1 MNGNQGF
8 SAEKFGSI
16 PVTTE
21 VIEMKAAKQ
30 VGWSSMAAIAFII
43 GGCGGG
49 GGGDGDNNGGGG
61 NQSPLTE
68 SYSSP
73 IALTFDGAYVWV
85 ANPDNDSVSVMNVA
99 GDKNQ
104 KVAEVPVGDEPRC
117 VAITPDN
124 KKVYVTNAIS
134 GNVYVIDAQTYK
146 PLKII
151 GVGTEP
157 FGCALTFDGAKL
169 YVANLM
175 SDNVSV
181 IDTKTDTV
189 AKTISGVGD
198 QPRGIAIA
206 VVGGQTK
213 VYVTQLLAQS
223 RSDLRPIEQKE
234 GFDDGREGRVTVIS
248 AATDAV
254 INTIVLAPKATG
266 FKSDGST
273 LAKVVFDAAN
283 AATKIDTL
291 AFPNQ
296 LESIVIRG
304 NRAYVPNTASSP
316 NGPVKFNVNVQ
327 GFLSVIDI
335 TTDQEVVDETFNMNK
350 GVQFEAAGKK
360 LFITN
365 PAAMAFK
372 HGADFEGFALSRA
385 TDRLVRVV
393 LDANGKPTIN
403 APIAANDPGN
413 IVRVEVGVDTA
424 IQHNSGPEGVVIN
437 SRDTRAYVMNL
448 ISRDVS
454 VVDISG
460 ADPSQYREI
469 ARIQSANLPTDP
481 FEAQVHRGKELFN
494 TSIGPVGT
502 NENALAPAGR
512 MSDFG
517 WGSCYGCHPRGLT
530 DTVTWMFGDGP
541 RQAIS
546 MESTAA
552 HPQTPLVNG
561 NVNANFAPLLPA
573 FHQRALNWSA
583 VRDEIQ
589 DFELNIRNVSGGQG
603 LIALPDAGGNR
614 GEVDKCVFNL
624 VLPNPNPNNCAAET
638 AITTGRDADLDAIA
652 AYISFGIRAPV
663 SPLRGSTDPDVTA
676 GRALFAAA
684 NCQGCH
690 GGANWTASTIDFV
703 PPPGAA
709 DITAGQ
715 LNRFL
720 CKAGT
725 FDAALSNEL
734 KGGGVAG
741 QANTDGANGVL
752 GINIPSLISVHAS
765 PPYFHSGAAPT
776 LDAVLDNVAHRSL
789 GTASVDTLMAAAD
802 RTKVAKFVASIDL
815 TTTTFPEKTMNEAT
829 PLCLL

>member
-1 MNGNQGF
+1 MRKVKCIEWVGVAGLVIAMN
-8 SAEKFGSI
+8 
-16 PVTTE
+16 
-21 VIEMKAAKQ
+21 
-30 VGWSSMAAIAFII
+30 
-43 GGCGGG
+43 GCGGG
-49 GGGDGDNNGGGG
+49 GGG
-61 NQSPLTE
+61 NQALLKE
-68 SYSSP
+68 SHSSP
-73 IALTFDGAYVWV
+73 IAVTGDNNYVWSL
-85 ANPDNDSVSVMNVA
+85 NPDADSVSVLFVS

-104 KVAEVPVGDEPRC
+104 KVAEVSVGDEPRC

-124 KKVYVTNAIS
+124 KKVYVTNALS
-134 GNVYVIDAQTYK
+134 GNVSVIDATTYSV
-146 PLKII
+146 LKTIA
-151 GVGTEP
+151 VGTEP

-169 YVANLM
+169 YVANLF
-175 SDNVSV
+175 SNSVSV
-181 IDTKTDTV
+181 INTATNAV
-189 AKTISGVGD
+189 IKTIEGVGV

-206 VVGGQTK
+206 TVGGDTK
-213 VYVTQLLAQS
+213 VYVTQFLAQTRNDP
-223 RSDLRPIEQKE
+223 RSIEQKE
-234 GFDDGREGRVTVIS
+234 GFDDGKEGRVTVIS
-248 AATDAV
+248 AATDTV
-254 INTIVLAPKATG
+254 LNTIILAPQLTG

-283 AATKIDTL
+283 AATKLDTL

-304 NRAYVPNTASSP
+304 NRAYVPSTASSP

-335 TTDQEVVDETFNMNK
+335 TTDQEVADETFNMNK
-350 GVQFEAAGKK
+350 GVQFEAIGKR

-372 HGADFEGFALSRA
+372 HGADFDGFVLSRA

-393 LDANGKPTIN
+393 LDATGKPTIN
-403 APIAANDPGN
+403 APKDAADPGN

-424 IQHNSGPEGVVIN
+424 IYHNSGPEGVVVN
-437 SRDTRAYVMNL
+437 GSDTRAYVMNL

-454 VVDISG
+454 VVDIAG
-460 ADPSQYREI
+460 ADPSTYREI
-469 ARIQSANLPTDP
+469 ARIQSTALPTDP
-481 FEAQVHRGKELFN
+481 LQLQVLRGKELFN

-517 WGSCYGCHPRGLT
+517 WGSCYGCHPRGLA
-530 DTVTWMFGDGP
+530 DGVTWMFGDGP
-541 RQAIS
+541 RQTIS

-552 HPQTPLVNG
+552 HPQTPLVNS
-561 NVNANFAPLLPA
+561 NVNANFAPLLPV

-603 LIALPDAGGNR
+603 LIALPAASGGR
-614 GEVDKCVFNL
+614 GDVDKCVFNL

-652 AYISFGIRAPV
+652 AYISFGIRAPI
-663 SPLRGSTDPDVTA
+663 SPLRNAADPDIAA

-690 GGANWTASTIDFV
+690 GGANWTASTLDFT
-703 PPPGAA
+703 PPPDAGE
-709 DITAGQ
+709 ITAGQ

-720 CKAGT
+720 QKVGT
-725 FDAALSNEL
+725 FDANVVNEL
-734 KGGGVAG
+734 KAGGVAG
-741 QANTDGANGVL
+741 QANNDGANGVL
-752 GINIPSLISVHAS
+752 GFNIPSLIAVFAS
-765 PPYFHSGAAPT
+765 PPYLHSGAAQT
-776 LDAVLDNVAHRSL
+776 LEEVLDIVTHRSS
-789 GTASVDTLMAAAD
+789 GTAGVDTLSNPSD
-802 RTKVAKFVASIDL
+802 RAKVVKFLKSIDL
-815 TTTTFPEKTMNEAT
+815 TTTTFP
-829 PLCLL
+829 